1 MATRYNLTKK
11 QLATVKRASAHMG
24 LPWQTIAS
32 RPRLGAILCLLV
44 ERLGFRAG
52 CEEFAEAN

>member
-24 LPWQTIAS
+24 LPWQTIAC
-32 RPRLGAILCLLV
+32 RPRLAAILCLLV
-44 ERLGFRAG
+44 ERLGVRAG
-52 CEEFAEAN
+52 CEDFART